1 MKLTDTF
8 VKRKQGNGKA
18 QKFADGGG
26 LFLYISPKGAKSWR
40 LAYRYLGKHK
50 LLVIGPYPAISL
62 KEARE
67 RREAAKKLL
76 VDNIDP
82 SSAKREAKITAANA
96 ARNSFET
103 VAREWFAKYSA
114 EWSAGYKYAVTHRQ
128 EKYLF
133 PLLAKRPI
141 KSITAPE
148 LLEAVRKIES
158 RGSIVIAHFALSEAG
173 RVFRYAIATGRAE
186 RDVAADLRGALTPRN
201 SPKHFAAVTEPKL
214 LGKLLLDIDSYRG
227 TFSVRCALRL
237 APFVFLRPGELAG
250 AEWSEIDF
258 EKAEWRIPTERM
270 KMNKLHIVPL
280 PRQALSILEELRAY
294 SGQGRFVFVNRGQ
307 VHNDKSAMN
316 RVTLN
321 RALRKLG
328 YTGEATFHGFRATA
342 STLLNELGYN
352 RDWIERQLA
361 HGERDSV
368 RAAYNHAAYLPERRK
383 MMQNYA
389 DYLTDLKKKARKEA
403 ASPSIAPAALPVAA
417 ESVKGKALRAA
428 TRP

>member
-1 MKLTDTF
+1 
-8 VKRKQGNGKA
+8 
-18 QKFADGGG
+18 
-26 LFLYISPKGAKSWR
+26 
-40 LAYRYLGKHK
+40 
-50 LLVIGPYPAISL
+50 
-62 KEARE
+62 
-67 RREAAKKLL
+67 LL

-82 SSAKREAKITAANA
+82 SGAKREAKITAANA
-96 ARNSFET
+96 ARNSFEA
-103 VAREWFAKYSA
+103 VAREWFAKYSLG
-114 EWSAGYKYAVTHRQ
+114 WSEGYKYAVTFRQ

-158 RGSIVIAHFALSEAG
+158 RGSIVIAHYALSEAG

-186 RDVAADLRGALTPRN
+186 RDVAADLRGALTPRG
-201 SPKHFAAVTEPKL
+201 STRHFAAVTDPKL
-214 LGKLLLDIDSYRG
+214 LGKFLLDIDTYRG

-258 EKAEWRIPTERM
+258 EKAEWRISPERM

-280 PRQALSILEELRAY
+280 SRQALSILEELRAY
-294 SGQGRFVFVNRGQ
+294 SGEGRFVFTNRGNT
-307 VHNDKSAMN
+307 HNDKSAMN
-316 RVTLN
+316 RLTPT

-328 YTGEATFHGFRATA
+328 YTKDEATFHGFRATA

-352 RDWIERQLA
+352 RDWIERQLS

-368 RAAYNHAAYLPERRK
+368 RAAYNHAAYMPERRK
-383 MMQNYA
+383 MMQYWA
-389 DYLTDLKKKARKEA
+389 DYLTELKEKAQKVSVA
-403 ASPSIAPAALPVAA
+403 PSTAPA
-417 ESVKGKALRAA
+417 
-428 TRP
+428 